1 MKRAGTVA
9 RMDAEKDAVETVG
22 EMVAGIVALRDS
34 LVGVERDEAGES
46 WRELEGR
53 IRRLRKWLASRGD
66 DWTLEE
72 AQADALLDDL
82 ESPIL
87 LLWDSG
93 AVYTDRLLPAFVRIG
108 AGEDAAAVFGE
119 CREKVEKWAER
130 TARVARWHKSNVPR
144 SIEAFGVLVG
154 MMGWLCGEPAGEWA
168 KSDYLWEAL
177 EVFSLDLPG
186 SCDGAVRPG
195 TLELMETSAGMGEK
209 ARRVLA
215 MGLATECAYLGKE
228 ANLTARQIVR
238 DEETKK
244 QIAEAEAREEE
255 AKAEMYKA
263 QGRADAEAAARGR
276 AETKW
281 KEAEAARQREAE
293 ARAMMEGK
301 MNVLREMAEGKMEG
315 LGRKMDVVSADVK
328 AVKHAAAGAWA
339 EAAHGRVAAERT
351 GETVRTEGQKAREQ
365 AERNHAETQKA
376 VKGLVDKDKRARD
389 FVAACVEFY
398 GEIGDESPRG
408 KIARAHA
415 KDWFPDARKRFDLGN
430 TKSVIRWLDRYSEWF
445 YDLGKPGTLED
456 YRAKQK
462 TMRAR
467 K

>member
-1 MKRAGTVA
+1 MKRDETAA

-22 EMVAGIVALRDS
+22 EMVSGIVALRDS
-34 LVGVERDEAGES
+34 LVGVARDEAGES

-82 ESPIL
+82 ESPVL
-87 LLWDSG
+87 LLCDSG

-108 AGEDAAAVFGE
+108 AGEDAATVFGE

-130 TARVARWHKSNVPR
+130 AARVARWHKSNVPR
-144 SIEAFGVLVG
+144 SIEVFGVLVG

-293 ARAMMEGK
+293 ARARLAGE
-301 MNVLREMAEGKMEG
+301 NVVLRGLQGEILQVGKDA
-315 LGRKMDVVSADVK
+315 RTA
-328 AVKHAAAGAWA
+328 AHAAAAAHA
-339 EAAHGRVAAERT
+339 EAAHGRVVAERT

-365 AERNHAETQKA
+365 AERNHTETLKA

-408 KIARAHA
+408 KIAKAHA